1 MGTKNIIIKNVFF
14 DPDKFLGRREN
25 SLEIYKSPP
34 GKMVL
39 SPFSLAFDSIVK
51 LLVLNFDN
59 DPIYFRIELQITR
72 LRDNDYP
79 LVILYRKD
87 NMMDIYYTN
96 EGVLNT
102 RMDLLRDLF
111 EKVSFNQL
119 AAIEYNFQV
128 KDTGLDTYLYL
139 EDKLEKE
146 IEIKIKENYPNRELY
161 TILAPMGVI
170 SEKPKYLPIVFLNEF
185 GMVLEKKTEVLVRI
199 HRESRSLI
207 EMPFQINGM
216 QVYAGHFSLNPIVCN
231 WNKNVSDDIN
241 PIILNPP
248 SLTVSEKNFNLALEN
263 NSNYY
268 EIKKI
273 SWKDQN
279 NQTVSFEFSPAIP
292 NLISLKSNFKVK
304 GRFSCE
310 INETKGVFGGDYNI
324 SRSGNSVKIRITPTK
339 GWQPS
344 SGKLW
349 LKSYTWKAIIQ
360 FEDDGNFKIKSYW
373 SRVSR

>member
-1 MGTKNIIIKNVFF
+1 
-14 DPDKFLGRREN
+14 
-25 SLEIYKSPP
+25 
-34 GKMVL
+34 MVL
-39 SPFSLAFDSIVK
+39 SPFCLAFDSIVK
-51 LLVLNFDN
+51 LFVLNFDN

-72 LRDNDYP
+72 LKDKDYP

-87 NMMDIYYTN
+87 NMMDMYYTS
-96 EGVLNT
+96 EAALNT
-102 RMDLLRDLF
+102 RMDLLKDLF
-111 EKVSFNQL
+111 EKTSFNQL
-119 AAIEYNFQV
+119 ETIEYTFQFE
-128 KDTGLDTYLYL
+128 DMGLNAYLYL

-146 IEIKIKENYPNRELY
+146 IEIKVKEHYPNRELY
-161 TILAPMGVI
+161 AILAPMGII

-185 GMVLEKKTEVLVRI
+185 GMFLKNNIEVLVRI
-199 HRESRSLI
+199 HGESRNLI

-231 WNKNVSDDIN
+231 WNKNASDDIS

-248 SLTVSEKNFNLALEN
+248 SLTTSEKNIDLALKN

-279 NQTVSFEFSPAIP
+279 NQIVSFEFSPAIP
-292 NLISLKSNFKVK
+292 NLISLKNNSKVK

-310 INETKGVFGGDYNI
+310 INENKGVFGGAYNI
-324 SRSGNSVKIRITPTK
+324 GRSGNFIEIRITPTK
-339 GWQPS
+339 GWQLS

-349 LKSYTWKAIIQ
+349 LESYTWKAIIQ
-360 FEDDGNFKIKSYW
+360 IEDDGNFKIKSYW
-373 SRVSR
+373 RRVPG

>member
-14 DPDKFLGRREN
+14 DHDKFLGRREN
-25 SLEIYKSPP
+25 SLKIYNSPP

-39 SPFSLAFDSIVK
+39 SPFNLTFDSILK
-51 LLVLNFDN
+51 LFVLNFDN

-72 LRDNDYP
+72 LRDKDCP

-87 NMMDIYYTN
+87 NMVDIYYTN
-96 EGVLNT
+96 EDVINT
-102 RMDLLRDLF
+102 RMNLLRALF

-119 AAIEYNFQV
+119 ETIEYYFQF
-128 KDTGLDTYLYL
+128 DDRGLDAYLFL

-146 IEIKIKENYPNRELY
+146 IEIKVNENYPNRELY

-170 SEKPKYLPIVFLNEF
+170 SKKPKYFPIVFLNKF
-185 GMVLEKKTEVLVRI
+185 GMVLEKNTEIFVRI
-199 HRESRSLI
+199 HGEYRNLI

-216 QVYAGHFSLNPIVCN
+216 QVYPGHFSLNPIVCN
-231 WNKNVSDDIN
+231 WNKNASNDIS
-241 PIILNPP
+241 PIVLNPP
-248 SLTVSEKNFNLALEN
+248 SLTISENNINLALKN

-268 EIKKI
+268 EIKEI

-279 NQTVSFEFSPAIP
+279 NQIVSFEFSPAIP
-292 NLISLKSNFKVK
+292 NLISLKNNSKVK

-310 INETKGVFGGDYNI
+310 INEMKGVFGGAYNI
-324 SRSGNSVKIRITPTK
+324 SRSGNSIEIRIAPTK
-339 GWQPS
+339 GWQLS

-349 LKSYTWKAIIQ
+349 LESYTWKAIIQ
-360 FEDDGNFKIKSYW
+360 IEDDGNFKINSYW
-373 SRVSR
+373 RRVPG

>member
-1 MGTKNIIIKNVFF
+1 VGTKNIIIKNVFF
-14 DPDKFLGRREN
+14 DQDKFLGRREN
-25 SLEIYKSPP
+25 SLKIYNSPP
-34 GKMVL
+34 SKIVL
-39 SPFSLAFDSIVK
+39 SPFSLVFDSIVK

-59 DPIYFRIELQITR
+59 DPIYFRIELQITS
-72 LRDNDYP
+72 LRNRDYP

-96 EGVLNT
+96 EGVINP

-119 AAIEYNFQV
+119 ETIEYDFQFE
-128 KDTGLDTYLYL
+128 DTGLNVYLFL

-146 IEIKIKENYPNRELY
+146 IEFKVKENYPNRDLY
-161 TILAPMGVI
+161 TILAPTEVI

-185 GMVLEKKTEVLVRI
+185 GMLLEKKTEALVRI
-199 HRESRSLI
+199 HGEYRNLI
-207 EMPFQINGM
+207 EMPFQINRM
-216 QVYAGHFSLNPIVCN
+216 QAYGGYFSLNPIVCN
-231 WNKNVSDDIN
+231 WNKNASDDIS

-248 SLTVSEKNFNLALEN
+248 SLTISEKNIDLALKN

-268 EIKKI
+268 EIKRI

-279 NQTVSFEFSPAIP
+279 NQIVSFEFSPAIP
-292 NLISLKSNFKVK
+292 NLTSLKSNFKVK

-310 INETKGVFGGDYNI
+310 INETKGVFGGEYNI
-324 SRSGNSVKIRITPTK
+324 NRSGNSIEIRITPTK

-349 LKSYTWKAIIQ
+349 LESYNWKAIIHI
-360 FEDDGNFKIKSYW
+360 EDDGNFKINSYW
-373 SRVSR
+373 SKVPG